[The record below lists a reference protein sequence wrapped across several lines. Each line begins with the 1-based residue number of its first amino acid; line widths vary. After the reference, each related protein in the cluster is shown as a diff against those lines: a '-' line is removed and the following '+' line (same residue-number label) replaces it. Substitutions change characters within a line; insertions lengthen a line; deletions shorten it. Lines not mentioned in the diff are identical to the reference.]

1 MNSLKI
7 KFKPSSMVADYNLS
21 KNRGNLINNSFR
33 QNKIYIILLFNW
45 DDKNNKF
52 SFNFIVAA
60 L

>member
-7 KFKPSSMVADYNLS
+7 KFKPSSMVGDYNLS
-21 KNRGNLINNSFR
+21 KNRGNLINISFR

>member
-1 MNSLKI
+1 
-7 KFKPSSMVADYNLS
+7 MVGDYNLS
-21 KNRGNLINNSFR
+21 KNRGNLINISFR